1 MSVAIYPGSF
11 DPITNGHIDIIKR
24 AAKVFENVIV
34 LVSLNTSKTEL
45 FTADT
50 RAALAKEAL
59 KDIDNVFVHVW
70 DGLTVEFA
78 KNANAKVLIRGL
90 RAPTDFDYEFQMA
103 LANKSLCGDIETVF
117 FAADAQNMFLSSS
130 MVKQIAS
137 FGGDISLYVPECVEK
152 KLKDFYGD

>member
-11 DPITNGHIDIIKR
+11 DPITNGHIDIIER
-24 AAKVFENVIV
+24 TAKIFEKVII

-59 KDIDNVFVHVW
+59 NDISNVFVCVW
-70 DGLTVEFA
+70 DGLTVDFA
-78 KNANAKVLIRGL
+78 KNVNANVLIRGL

-103 LANKSLCGDIETVF
+103 LTNKSLDSEIETVF

-130 MVKQIAS
+130 MVKQIAR

-152 KLKDFYGD
+152 KLKGWY